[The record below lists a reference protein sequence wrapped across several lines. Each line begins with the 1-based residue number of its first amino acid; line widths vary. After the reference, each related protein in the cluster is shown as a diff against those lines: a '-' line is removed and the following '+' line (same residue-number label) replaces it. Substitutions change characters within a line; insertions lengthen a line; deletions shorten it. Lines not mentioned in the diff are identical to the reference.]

1 MKKPRGRVDSFTYE
15 RRRSYFWR
23 RQKYEG
29 KIGGKGKVSSEGMKE
44 LEKWAKERR
53 KICFMWHD
61 KIFLS
66 NTVAKILFK
75 TFAIK
80 FANTEACKFVV

>member
-1 MKKPRGRVDSFTYE
+1 MT
-15 RRRSYFWR
+15 
-23 RQKYEG
+23 
-29 KIGGKGKVSSEGMKE
+29 SEGMKE
-44 LEKWAKERR
+44 LEKWPKERR

-80 FANTEACKFVV
+80 FANTEACIFVV